1 MVPATVL
8 FNRTASEMSTFPSR
22 LTSPKITVSVVGDV
36 PEDSVAVVAEV
47 VAVVSAEDRVVVF
60 CSVREVVAAVVS
72 ETVACVDV
80 AVAVS
85 VSVAADVAAGSVVT
99 VVVAVVCSCA
109 EVAVVLD
116 VLVVVVAGTV
126 AVVVF
131 AAVAVVVVL
140 VVVVVVVVVVAA
152 VVVKATAFHFWQALP
167 LTVHCCT
174 LAPLDFSAFAT
185 STAARSFEVRVR
197 IVYVPSGFLTNLNR
211 CELDLLLVWI
221 SMLEPSASPTEFR

>member
-22 LTSPKITVSVVGDV
+22 LTSPKITISVVGDV

-47 VAVVSAEDRVVVF
+47 AVVVSAEDRVVVS

-72 ETVACVDV
+72 EMVACVD
-80 AVAVS
+80 AAVS
-85 VSVAADVAAGSVVT
+85 VSVAADVAAGSVVA
-99 VVVAVVCSCA
+99 VVTVVCSCV

-116 VLVVVVAGTV
+116 VLAVVVAGTV
-126 AVVVF
+126 AAVVF
-131 AAVAVVVVL
+131 AAVAVVVV
-140 VVVVVVVVVVAA
+140 VVVVVVAVVVVAA

-221 SMLEPSASPTEFR
+221 SMLEPSASPAEFR

>member
-22 LTSPKITVSVVGDV
+22 LTSPKITISVVGDV

-47 VAVVSAEDRVVVF
+47 AAVVSAEDRVVVS
-60 CSVREVVAAVVS
+60 CSVRKVVAAVVS
-72 ETVACVDV
+72 ETVACVD
-80 AVAVS
+80 AAVS
-85 VSVAADVAAGSVVT
+85 VSVAADVAAGSVVA
-99 VVVAVVCSCA
+99 VVTVVCSCA

-116 VLVVVVAGTV
+116 VLAVAVAGTV
-126 AVVVF
+126 AAVVF
-131 AAVAVVVVL
+131 AAVAV

-221 SMLEPSASPTEFR
+221 SMLEPSAYPAEFR

>member
-47 VAVVSAEDRVVVF
+47 AAVVSAEDRVVVS

-72 ETVACVDV
+72 ETVACVD
-80 AVAVS
+80 AAVS
-85 VSVAADVAAGSVVT
+85 VSVAADVAAGSVVA
-99 VVVAVVCSCA
+99 VVTVVCSCA

-116 VLVVVVAGTV
+116 VLAVAVAGTV
-126 AVVVF
+126 AAVVF
-131 AAVAVVVVL
+131 AAVAV

-152 VVVKATAFHFWQALP
+152 VVVNATAFHFWQALP

-221 SMLEPSASPTEFR
+221 

>member
-47 VAVVSAEDRVVVF
+47 AAVVSAEDRVVVS

-72 ETVACVDV
+72 ETVACVD
-80 AVAVS
+80 AAVS
-85 VSVAADVAAGSVVT
+85 VSVAADVAAGSVVA
-99 VVVAVVCSCA
+99 VVTVVCSCA

-116 VLVVVVAGTV
+116 VLAVAVAGTV
-126 AVVVF
+126 AAVVF
-131 AAVAVVVVL
+131 AAVAV

-221 SMLEPSASPTEFR
+221 SMLEPSASPAEFR

>member
-47 VAVVSAEDRVVVF
+47 AAVVSAEDRVVVS

-72 ETVACVDV
+72 ETVACVD
-80 AVAVS
+80 AAVS
-85 VSVAADVAAGSVVT
+85 VSVAADVAAGSVVA

-116 VLVVVVAGTV
+116 VLAVAVAGTV
-126 AVVVF
+126 AAVVF
-131 AAVAVVVVL
+131 AAVAV

-185 STAARSFEVRVR
+185 STAARSFEARVR

-221 SMLEPSASPTEFR
+221 SMLEPSASPAEFR

>member
-22 LTSPKITVSVVGDV
+22 LTSPKITISVVGDV

-47 VAVVSAEDRVVVF
+47 AAVVSAEDRVVVS

-72 ETVACVDV
+72 ETVACVD
-80 AVAVS
+80 AAVS
-85 VSVAADVAAGSVVT
+85 VSVAADVAAGSVVA
-99 VVVAVVCSCA
+99 VVTVVCSCA
-109 EVAVVLD
+109 KVTVVLD
-116 VLVVVVAGTV
+116 VLAVVVAGTV
-126 AVVVF
+126 AAVVF
-131 AAVAVVVVL
+131 AAVAV

-221 SMLEPSASPTEFR
+221 SMLEPSASPAEFR